1 MSKLIEYTKIS
12 NNILPKIK
20 SYFKY
25 IKKDYNEPDWV
36 TSIRSYKNK
45 NDTYYL
51 NNLDFKRG
59 TYRIKNPGTYILTE
73 NIIFNP
79 NPMNNFQPYENQKI
93 YYNKITYAL
102 GFFAAIT
109 IESDNVVID
118 LNNFSIQQSKKHYKQ
133 QRFYANIELGNSPFI
148 PNNGPANFGN
158 VFSNCNYITIKNG
171 SLKLSSHHGIHGNN
185 SSHLNFINLTI
196 DEYEVG
202 GISLNGCN
210 NIVCEN
216 IVLETINS
224 VDFNHK
230 LVHLIICKPILEKL
244 YLKNKNAS
252 INNKCIK
259 DLIEE
264 ANETIK
270 NISGITKN
278 ENTFV
283 DGNAYGLSFNGEGP
297 VIGDFKKKTIN
308 YTAYNIY
315 LNDITIKGIK
325 SSVLE
330 TPGYKR
336 ENKEINKKSMG
347 YDKNIQ
353 KGPIAQV
360 LDVKMISKNNK
371 YIGNLLSDIQ
381 FILAKYSVISSIDKS
396 LIDWAD
402 VNKEISINALSF
414 IYGIDNMNHIM
425 KGNIGIF
432 FSNVKDSIIQ
442 NINVM
447 EMINN
452 SPLKYTKGHAHN
464 NNSVAVISSENI

>member
-1 MSKLIEYTKIS
+1 M
-12 NNILPKIK
+12 
-20 SYFKY
+20 
-25 IKKDYNEPDWV
+25 
-36 TSIRSYKNK
+36 YK
-45 NDTYYL
+45 
-51 NNLDFKRG
+51 
-59 TYRIKNPGTYILTE
+59 
-73 NIIFNP
+73 
-79 NPMNNFQPYENQKI
+79 
-93 YYNKITYAL
+93 
-102 GFFAAIT
+102 
-109 IESDNVVID
+109 
-118 LNNFSIQQSKKHYKQ
+118 
-133 QRFYANIELGNSPFI
+133 
-148 PNNGPANFGN
+148 
-158 VFSNCNYITIKNG
+158 
-171 SLKLSSHHGIHGNN
+171 
-185 SSHLNFINLTI
+185 
-196 DEYEVG
+196 
-202 GISLNGCN
+202 
-210 NIVCEN
+210 
-216 IVLETINS
+216 
-224 VDFNHK
+224 
-230 LVHLIICKPILEKL
+230 
-244 YLKNKNAS
+244 
-252 INNKCIK
+252 
-259 DLIEE
+259 EE